1 MRIWRKGVD
10 LGSTRQEVGNMSQGR
25 KKVQKNVSE
34 WVASVGSA
42 LASVWKPLWEVD

>member
-1 MRIWRKGVD
+1 MIWEVIS
-10 LGSTRQEVGNMSQGR
+10 GSTRQEVGNMSQGR

-42 LASVWKPLWEVD
+42 LLASIWETGTPSGR